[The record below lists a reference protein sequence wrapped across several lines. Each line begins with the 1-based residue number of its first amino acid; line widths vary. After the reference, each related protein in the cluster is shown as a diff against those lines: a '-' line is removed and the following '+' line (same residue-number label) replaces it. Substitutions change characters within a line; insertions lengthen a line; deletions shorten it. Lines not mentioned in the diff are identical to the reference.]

1 MTSRTD
7 TERLREVFADA
18 AYDITP
24 SPVPL
29 AAIEKAGR
37 ARRRRR
43 TAGLTVGC
51 GLLLTPL
58 AITAAHIATPVQTHI
73 AAPVQ
78 THTAA
83 RPAATIPSGSVRV
96 VAPGERVQ
104 AAPGVKLWLTA
115 DGKHWSTPGMPEGR
129 FRSAVDGNMGGQGA
143 SMQQE
148 PAGENYFMSGIY
160 IGWGDAARVRVVTKD
175 GTITGTVVK
184 LAGKPGWGAWY
195 ATSKRSELAHLNPSD
210 KKQPH
215 SFVRSVTVYD
225 TAGHIVAQTT
235 LPAYM

>member
-1 MTSRTD
+1 MTSRPD

-29 AAIEKAGR
+29 AAIEKASH

-43 TAGLTVGC
+43 AAGLAVGC
-51 GLLLTPL
+51 GLLLAPL
-58 AITAAHIATPVQTHI
+58 AITAPHI

-83 RPAATIPSGSVRV
+83 RPATTIPSASAVRV

-104 AAPGVKLWLTA
+104 AAPGVKLWLTK
-115 DGKHWSTPGMPEGR
+115 DGKHWSTPDMPEGQ

-148 PAGENYFMSGIY
+148 PVGKNYFLSGLY
-160 IGWGDAARVRVVTKD
+160 LGKGDAARVKVVTQD
-175 GTITGTVVK
+175 GTIAGTVVK

-195 ATSKRSELAHLNPSD
+195 ATSKLPKLPHLSVSD
-210 KKQPH
+210 KKQVH

-225 TAGHIVAQTT
+225 TAGHIVAQTI
-235 LPAYM
+235 LPKYM

>member
-1 MTSRTD
+1 MAQMKKY
-7 TERLREVFADA
+7 VA
-18 AYDITP
+18 AASVAAVLVGVPSLAYAFTP
-24 SPVPL
+24 AKVP
-29 AAIEKAGR
+29 APAS
-37 ARRRRR
+37 
-43 TAGLTVGC
+43 
-51 GLLLTPL
+51 
-58 AITAAHIATPVQTHI
+58 AHVAS
-73 AAPVQ
+73 
-78 THTAA
+78 AA
-83 RPAATIPSGSVRV
+83 RLAGKVAGAEAEPSGSVRV
-96 VAPGERVQ
+96 VVPGERVQ

-115 DGKHWSTPGMPEGR
+115 DGKHWSTPGMPEGQ

-195 ATSKRSELAHLNPSD
+195 ATSKLAQLKASD